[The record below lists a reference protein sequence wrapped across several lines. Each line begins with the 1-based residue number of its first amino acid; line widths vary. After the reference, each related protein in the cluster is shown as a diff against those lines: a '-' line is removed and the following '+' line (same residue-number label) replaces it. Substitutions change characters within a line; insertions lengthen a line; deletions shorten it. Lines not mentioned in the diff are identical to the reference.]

1 MISRTLPGSQDRV
14 LPSDGS
20 KDMTDEHLLS
30 LYRSTRE
37 DQLFAQLVQRH
48 ERPLYRYLRRFLG
61 DGTVAHD
68 VLQSTLLKV
77 HQNCNQFDAR
87 REFRPWLYRIAT
99 NQAIDEKRRRQLR
112 QMSSLDA
119 SRPSGHSEARWSFGD
134 LVDDGQRS
142 PAAQVETRERDASIR
157 RAVEKLPERLKQVVR
172 LVFFRGL
179 KYQEAADALSL
190 PVGTVKS
197 RMHAAIVK
205 LRAMWSDT
213 QRHRFE
219 LDY

>member
-1 MISRTLPGSQDRV
+1 MISRAFPDGEDRV
-14 LPSDGS
+14 LQSDRTE
-20 KDMTDEHLLS
+20 DMTDERLLS

-37 DQLFAQLVQRH
+37 DRLFAQLVHRH
-48 ERPLYRYLRRFLG
+48 EQPLYRYLHRFLG
-61 DGTVAHD
+61 NGTVAQD

-77 HQNCNQFDAR
+77 HQNCEQFDAR

-99 NQAIDEKRRRQLR
+99 NQAIDEKRRLQLR

-119 SRPSGHSEARWSFGD
+119 SRSSSGSEARWSYCD
-134 LVDDGQRS
+134 IVDGGQS
-142 PAAQVETRERDASIR
+142 TPVVEVEKRERDASIR
-157 RAVEKLPERLKQVVR
+157 SAVENLPERLKQVVR

-205 LRAMWSDT
+205 LRAMWVDT
-213 QRHRFE
+213 QPHRYE

>member
-1 MISRTLPGSQDRV
+1 MISRTLPGGADRL
-14 LPSDGS
+14 LPSDRYEE
-20 KDMTDEHLLS
+20 MTDERLLS
-30 LYRSTRE
+30 LYRSTG
-37 DQLFAQLVQRH
+37 DDPWFAQLVQRH
-48 ERPLYRYLRRFLG
+48 ERPLYGYLRRFLG

-77 HQNCNQFDAR
+77 HQNCSQFDAR
-87 REFRPWLYRIAT
+87 RQFRPWLYRIAT

-119 SRPSGHSEARWSFGD
+119 SRSSGHSEARWSYGD
-134 LVDDGQRS
+134 LVDNGQRS
-142 PAAQVETRERDASIR
+142 PATQVEARERDASVR
-157 RAVEKLPERLKQVVR
+157 HAVERLPERLKQVVR

-205 LRAMWSDT
+205 LRAIWSDT
-213 QRHRFE
+213 HRHRFE